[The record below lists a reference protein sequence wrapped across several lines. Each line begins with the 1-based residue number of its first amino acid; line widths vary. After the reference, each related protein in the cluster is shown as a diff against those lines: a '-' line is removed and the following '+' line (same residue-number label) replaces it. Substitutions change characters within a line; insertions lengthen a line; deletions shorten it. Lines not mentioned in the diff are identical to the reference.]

1 MVGLGSIGQ
10 RHMRNLRILLG
21 EEVQFS
27 AFRVINRNH
36 LLTDNLEV
44 VQGKQL
50 EHEFN
55 LRVYHDLN
63 QALSKKPDVVFVTNP
78 TSKHIE
84 VAIAAANA
92 GCDLFIEKPL
102 SHSLENVQQL
112 QDIVTKKN
120 IICYVGFQNRY
131 HPSLQTVYQLI
142 NERSIG
148 NIIGVNAEIGEYLPD
163 WHKYEDYRAMY
174 AAKNDL
180 GGGVILTQIHEL
192 DYLYWFF
199 GLPHRVFAM
208 GGKLSNLEIDVE
220 DVSSTLLEFC
230 IHGRFVPVHL
240 YTDYV
245 QKPTSR
251 SLKIIGDNGKIIVDL
266 ANYSIVH
273 YSGAGEVINETYFQ
287 EFHRNDMFMNE
298 IQSFLSSVRDRTV
311 PYITLQDGINSL
323 KIALAIKQS
332 IVTQQPIHLI
342 Q

>member
-1 MVGLGSIGQ
+1 MQVLMVGLGSIGQ

-102 SHSLENVQQL
+102 SHSLENVQKL

-120 IICYVGFQNRY
+120 IIC
-131 HPSLQTVYQLI
+131 
-142 NERSIG
+142 
-148 NIIGVNAEIGEYLPD
+148 
-163 WHKYEDYRAMY
+163 
-174 AAKNDL
+174 
-180 GGGVILTQIHEL
+180 
-192 DYLYWFF
+192 
-199 GLPHRVFAM
+199 
-208 GGKLSNLEIDVE
+208 
-220 DVSSTLLEFC
+220 
-230 IHGRFVPVHL
+230 
-240 YTDYV
+240 
-245 QKPTSR
+245 
-251 SLKIIGDNGKIIVDL
+251 
-266 ANYSIVH
+266 
-273 YSGAGEVINETYFQ
+273 
-287 EFHRNDMFMNE
+287 
-298 IQSFLSSVRDRTV
+298 
-311 PYITLQDGINSL
+311 
-323 KIALAIKQS
+323 
-332 IVTQQPIHLI
+332 
-342 Q
+342 